1 MTPLLSLHVIQKHFG
16 RLQAVDN
23 LSFTVDAHEIV
34 SLIGPNGS
42 GKSTALNLISGLYAP
57 DSGTITFSGHR
68 ISGAKPYKIN
78 RMGIARTFQNLRLFT
93 NMSVMDNV
101 LSAAF
106 EQSERGL
113 WSTLTRTAR
122 YRESEQHLR
131 ERADHIL
138 SFFGSR
144 LTGYRH
150 NQPAY
155 SLSYA
160 NRRRLEIARALM
172 TQPCL
177 LLLDEPAAGMNPHES
192 AEIADLIVQIRDY
205 FGCAILLVE
214 HDMHVVARASDHVIA
229 LNAGQQIASVD
240 FDAVTAS
247 EAVIKAYLGTT
258 THEGANHDE
267 Q

>member
-1 MTPLLSLHVIQKHFG
+1 MNLLLTVNAIEKHFG
-16 RLQAVDN
+16 RLQAVN
-23 LSFTVDAHEIV
+23 ALTFAVDAGEIV

-57 DSGTITFSGHR
+57 DGGTITFAGQRINGVKPHR
-68 ISGAKPYKIN
+68 IN

-106 EQSERGL
+106 EQSVRGL
-113 WSTLTRTAR
+113 WPTLAHTAH
-122 YRESEQHLR
+122 YRENEQHLR
-131 ERADHIL
+131 ERAEDIL

-144 LTGYRH
+144 LMGYRH
-150 NQPAY
+150 EQPAY

-172 TQPCL
+172 THPSL

-192 AEIADLIVQIRDY
+192 AEIADLIVRIRDH

-229 LNAGQQIASVD
+229 LNAGQQIASGD
-240 FDAVTAS
+240 FDTVTAS
-247 EAVIKAYLGTT
+247 PQVIESYLGTP
-258 THEGANHDE
+258 HLERSAAE
-267 Q
+267 